1 MMVCSGLM
9 VVLGVTSLS
18 VITRAQDG
26 SGGGDVNSLELA
38 NNDYSEREHDDY
50 DYPDE
55 EWDDPDRSDVNVTE
69 TENISAGEDWTM
81 NYDDYPDE
89 ERDNPDRGDISVTET
104 ENISAGED
112 YWTMNYDIPEHN
124 DFLDPVFCKE
134 NCHGDRNPG
143 DIRNCEK
150 ACPRTPWVSLKD
162 VSLELNCS
170 TEAAVLTYDL
180 SKLLEKKFKDLK
192 IQLSQ
197 EKKDEESL
205 TAGEDS
211 VLSYEDSTE
220 YPVINTDQDD
230 RQNEVSDW
238 FIDMW

>member
-9 VVLGVTSLS
+9 VMLGVTSLS
-18 VITRAQDG
+18 VITRAEDG
-26 SGGGDVNSLELA
+26 SGDYYNSDYNLNDNEVYPGEDW
-38 NNDYSEREHDDY
+38 NNSS
-50 DYPDE
+50 
-55 EWDDPDRSDVNVTE
+55 RSVAE

-81 NYDDYPDE
+81 DYE
-89 ERDNPDRGDISVTET
+89 QRDNPDRGDISVTEI
-104 ENISAGED
+104 ENIFAGED
-112 YWTMNYDIPEHN
+112 PAIMDFDYHN
-124 DFLDPVFCKE
+124 DFLDPVFCRE
-134 NCHGDRNPG
+134 NCHGDINPG

-150 ACPRTPWVSLKD
+150 ACPRTPWVSLND

-180 SKLLEKKFKDLK
+180 SRLLEKNFKDLK

-197 EKKDEESL
+197 EKEEEESL
-205 TAGEDS
+205 EAGEDIVS
-211 VLSYEDSTE
+211 SYEDSTE

>member
-1 MMVCSGLM
+1 M
-9 VVLGVTSLS
+9 LGVTSLS
-18 VITRAQDG
+18 VITRAEDG

-38 NNDYSEREHDDY
+38 NNDYYNSEHNSNSYD

-55 EWDDPDRSDVNVTE
+55 EYDNPDRGDISVSE

-81 NYDDYPDE
+81 NYDY
-89 ERDNPDRGDISVTET
+89 
-104 ENISAGED
+104 
-112 YWTMNYDIPEHN
+112 HN
-124 DFLDPVFCKE
+124 DFLDPVFCRE

-150 ACPRTPWVSLKD
+150 ACPRNPWVGLND
-162 VSLELNCS
+162 VSLQLNCS

-180 SKLLEKKFKDLK
+180 SRLLEKNFKDLK

-197 EKKDEESL
+197 EKEEEESL
-205 TAGEDS
+205 EAGEDIVS
-211 VLSYEDSTE
+211 SYEDSTE